1 MKKTSAWLALV
12 PVSVL
17 VILIVIGSILFGD
30 DLTAGPSQIALLM
43 ATVVGALIAMFR
55 QKISWEKLEEGIA
68 DNFSKSGGVFFILL
82 AIGAITSSWMIS
94 GVVPTLIYYG
104 LKLINPSIFLLV
116 IFLFTAL
123 ISLILGS
130 SWTTIG
136 TIGIAMLSA
145 GEIMG
150 FDSGW
155 LAGAIISGAYF
166 GDKISPLSDTTYLSS
181 SIAGVDLYKHVKY
194 LLTTNIPLLVICAL
208 IFTVSGFLIPSN
220 ANLDV
225 AAESAQ
231 IASTFNISLWLL
243 LIPAATIFMMYKKVP
258 AFLTLFI
265 SAILSSIVAV
275 FAQPQIIAQIV
286 PESATAAQTY
296 IIAPLKVLSMPIE
309 VVTESPML
317 TELASTSGMAGM
329 LNTVWLIMCVCAFG
343 GVMEAGGYISAI
355 TEAMTKVIK
364 SRTSLV
370 GSTIGT
376 CIVSNL
382 TLSDQYMSIII
393 PGKMFS
399 DIYKK
404 EGYAPELLSRSLQD
418 SATVTSVLI
427 PWNSCAAMQSSVLG
441 IPTLTYLPYCFL
453 NLLSPIVSIALT
465 AVGYKITR
473 WGKPV
478 TGRDSKNL
486 G

>member
-1 MKKTSAWLALV
+1 MKKTPTWLAV
-12 PVSVL
+12 IPVAVL
-17 VILIVIGSILFGD
+17 VILIVVGSLLFGE
-30 DLTAGPSQIALLM
+30 DLTAGPSQIALLI
-43 ATVVGALIAMFR
+43 AAVVGALIAMFR
-55 QKISWEKLEEGIA
+55 QKISWEKLEEGISG
-68 DNFSKSGGVFFILL
+68 NFSKSGGVFFILL
-82 AIGAITSSWMIS
+82 SIGAITSSWMIS

-104 LKLINPSIFLLV
+104 LNLINPSIFLLV
-116 IFLFTAL
+116 IFIFTTL

-150 FDSGW
+150 FNSGW

-181 SIAGVDLYKHVKY
+181 SISGVDLYKHIRY
-194 LLTTNIPLLVICAL
+194 MLITNIPTLVICAI
-208 IFTVSGFLIPSN
+208 IFTVAGFMIPSS
-220 ANLDV
+220 ANIDV

-258 AFLTLFI
+258 AFLTLFL

-275 FAQPQIIAQIV
+275 FAQPQIIEQIV
-286 PESATAAQTY
+286 PVGATLSETLV
-296 IIAPLKVLSMPIE
+296 IAPLKILSMPIE
-309 VVTESPML
+309 VTTNSPML

-343 GVMEAGGYISAI
+343 GIMEAGGYIQAI
-355 TEAMTKVIK
+355 TDSMVKIIR

-370 GSTIGT
+370 GTTVGT
-376 CIVSNL
+376 CIISNL

-393 PGKMFS
+393 PGKMFA

-441 IPTLTYLPYCFL
+441 IPTLTYLPYCFF
-453 NLLSPIVSIALT
+453 NIISPIMSVIIA
-465 AVGYKITR
+465 AIGYKITR

-478 TGRDSKNL
+478 TGKNL
-486 G
+486 K

>member
-1 MKKTSAWLALV
+1 MKKTSAWLAV
-12 PVSVL
+12 IPVAVL
-17 VILIVIGSILFGD
+17 VILIVVGSMLFGE
-30 DLTAGPSQIALLM
+30 DLTAGPSQIALLVS
-43 ATVVGALIAMFR
+43 AVVGALIAMFR
-55 QKISWEKLEEGIA
+55 QKISWEKLEEGIT

-82 AIGAITSSWMIS
+82 SIGAITSSWMIS

-104 LKLINPSIFLLV
+104 LNLINPSIFLLV
-116 IFLFTAL
+116 IFVFTTL

-150 FDSGW
+150 FNSGW

-181 SIAGVDLYKHVKY
+181 SISGVDLYKHIKY
-194 LLTTNIPLLVICAL
+194 MLITNIPTLIICAI
-208 IFTVSGFLIPSN
+208 IFTVAGFMVPSS
-220 ANLDV
+220 ANIDI

-258 AFLTLFI
+258 AFLTLFL

-275 FAQPQIIAQIV
+275 FAQPQIIEQIV
-286 PESATAAQTY
+286 PVGATLSETLVM
-296 IIAPLKVLSMPIE
+296 APLKILSMPIE
-309 VVTESPML
+309 VTTESPML

-343 GVMEAGGYISAI
+343 GIMEAGGYIGAI

-370 GSTIGT
+370 GSTVGT
-376 CIVSNL
+376 CIISNL

-393 PGKMFS
+393 PGKMFA

-441 IPTLTYLPYCFL
+441 IPTLTYLPYCFF
-453 NLLSPIVSIALT
+453 NIISPIMSVIIA
-465 AVGYKITR
+465 AIGYKITR

-478 TGRDSKNL
+478 RGKNL
-486 G
+486 K

>member
-1 MKKTSAWLALV
+1 MKKTSAWLALT
-12 PVSVL
+12 PVTVL
-17 VILIVIGSILFGD
+17 VIMIVVGSILFGD
-30 DLTAGPSQIALLM
+30 DLTAGPSQIALLV

-55 QKISWEKLEEGIA
+55 QKISWEKLEEGIS

-82 AIGAITSSWMIS
+82 AIGAITASWMLS
-94 GVVPTLIYYG
+94 GVVPTLIFYG

-116 IFLFTAL
+116 IFIFTAL

-145 GEIMG
+145 GKIMG
-150 FDSGW
+150 FDNGW

-166 GDKISPLSDTTYLSS
+166 GDKLSPLSDTTYLSS

-194 LLTTNIPLLVICAL
+194 LLTTNLPLFAICAV
-208 IFTVSGFLIPSN
+208 IYTVAGFMIPSN
-220 ANLDV
+220 ATLDV

-231 IASTFNISLWLL
+231 IASTFNVSLWLL

-258 AFLTLFI
+258 AFLTLFL

-275 FAQPQIIAQIV
+275 FAQPKIIAQIV
-286 PESATAAQTY
+286 PAGATLAEILT
-296 IIAPLKVLSMPIE
+296 IAPLKIMSMPVE
-309 VVTESPML
+309 VVTDSPML

-343 GVMEAGGYISAI
+343 GVMEAGGYIGAI
-355 TEAMTKVIK
+355 TEAVTKVIK

-370 GSTIGT
+370 GSTLGT
-376 CIVSNL
+376 CIISNF

-453 NLLSPIVSIALT
+453 NLLSPVVSLAMT
-465 AVGYKITR
+465 AIGYKVTR

-478 TGRDSKNL
+478 NSKKNN
-486 G
+486 

>member
-1 MKKTSAWLALV
+1 MACV
-12 PVSVL
+12 PVIVL
-17 VILIVIGSILFGD
+17 VVLIVIGSILFGD
-30 DLTAGPSQIALLM
+30 DLTSGPSQIALLIS
-43 ATVVGALIAMFR
+43 AVTAALIAMFKM
-55 QKISWEKLEEGIA
+55 KISWEKLEEGIA
-68 DNFSKSGGVFFILL
+68 DNFQKSAGVFFILL

-104 LKLINPSIFLLV
+104 LNLINPSIFLLV
-116 IFLFTAL
+116 IFIFTTL

-150 FDSGW
+150 FDSAW

-181 SIAGVDLYKHVKY
+181 SIAGVDLYKHIRY
-194 LLTTNIPLLVICAL
+194 MLITNVPTLVICAI
-208 IFTVSGFLIPSN
+208 IFTIAGFMIPSN
-220 ANLDV
+220 ANIDV

-231 IASTFNISLWLL
+231 IASTFNVSLWLL
-243 LIPAATIFMMYKKVP
+243 LIPAATILMMYKKVP

-265 SAILSSIVAV
+265 SAIISSVVAV
-275 FAQPQIIAQIV
+275 FAQPQIVSQIV
-286 PESATAAQTY
+286 PAGATLSETLS
-296 IIAPLKVLSMPIE
+296 IAPIKILSMPIE

-343 GVMEAGGYISAI
+343 GIMEAGGYICAI
-355 TEAMTKVIK
+355 TDVMTKIIR

-370 GSTIGT
+370 GSTVGT
-376 CIVSNL
+376 CIISNL

-393 PGKMFS
+393 PGKMFA

-441 IPTLTYLPYCFL
+441 IPTLTYLPYCFF
-453 NLLSPIVSIALT
+453 NILSPIVSV
-465 AVGYKITR
+465 AVAAIGYKVTQ

-478 TGRDSKNL
+478 RGKNL
-486 G
+486 K

>member
-1 MKKTSAWLALV
+1 MKKTQAWLALI

-30 DLTAGPSQIALLM
+30 DLTAGPSQIALLF

-82 AIGAITSSWMIS
+82 AIGAITSSWMLS

-116 IFLFTAL
+116 IYVFTAL

-150 FDSGW
+150 FDSAW

-166 GDKISPLSDTTYLSS
+166 GDKLSPLSDTTYLSS
-181 SIAGVDLYKHVKY
+181 GIAGVDLYKHVKY
-194 LLTTNIPLLVICAL
+194 LLTTNIPLFVICAV
-208 IFTVSGFLIPSN
+208 IYTVAGFMIPSN

-243 LIPAATIFMMYKKVP
+243 LIPAATILMMYKKVP

-275 FAQPQIIAQIV
+275 FAQPQIISQLV
-286 PESATAAQTY
+286 PEGATLTQTLM
-296 IIAPLKVLSMPIE
+296 IAPMKILSMPVEI
-309 VVTESPML
+309 TTDSPML

-355 TEAMTKVIK
+355 TEAMTKLIK

-370 GSTIGT
+370 GSTVGT

-393 PGKMFS
+393 PGKMFA

-453 NLLSPIVSIALT
+453 NLLSPVVTIAFT
-465 AVGYKITR
+465 AIGYKVTR
-473 WGKPV
+473 WGKPA
-478 TGRDSKNL
+478 RNKENK
-486 G
+486 

>member
-1 MKKTSAWLALV
+1 MKKTSAWLALI

-17 VILIVIGSILFGD
+17 VILIVIGSLLFGD

-116 IFLFTAL
+116 IFLFTAI

-194 LLTTNIPLLVICAL
+194 LLTTNIPLLVICAV

-225 AAESAQ
+225 AAESDQ

-286 PESATAAQTY
+286 PADATMGQTF
-296 IIAPLKVLSMPIE
+296 IIAPLKILSMPIE

-317 TELASTSGMAGM
+317 TELASTNGMAGM

-355 TEAMTKVIK
+355 TEAMTKLIK

-393 PGKMFS
+393 PGKMFA

-453 NLLSPIVSIALT
+453 NLLSPVVSIALT

-473 WGKPV
+473 WGKPL
-478 TGRDSKNL
+478 KEKK
-486 G
+486 

>member
-1 MKKTSAWLALV
+1 MKKTPAWLALI
-12 PVSVL
+12 PVAVL
-17 VILIVIGSILFGD
+17 VILIVIGSLLFGE
-30 DLTAGPSQIALLM
+30 DLTAGPSQIALLVS
-43 ATVVGALIAMFR
+43 AVVGALIAMFR
-55 QKISWEKLEEGIA
+55 QKISWEKLEEGIT

-82 AIGAITSSWMIS
+82 SIGAITSSWMIS

-104 LKLINPSIFLLV
+104 LNLINPSIFLLV
-116 IFLFTAL
+116 IFVFTTL

-150 FDSGW
+150 FNSGW

-181 SIAGVDLYKHVKY
+181 SISGVDLYKHIRY
-194 LLTTNIPLLVICAL
+194 MLITNIPTLIICAI
-208 IFTVSGFLIPSN
+208 IFTVAGFMVPSS
-220 ANLDV
+220 ADIDV

-243 LIPAATIFMMYKKVP
+243 LIPAATILMMYKKVP
-258 AFLTLFI
+258 AFLTLFL
-265 SAILSSIVAV
+265 SAILSSVVAI

-286 PESATAAQTY
+286 PADATMAETLVM
-296 IIAPLKVLSMPIE
+296 APLKIMSMPIE
-309 VVTESPML
+309 IVTDSPML
-317 TELASTSGMAGM
+317 TELASTSGMSGM

-343 GVMEAGGYISAI
+343 GIMEAGGYIGAI
-355 TEAMTKVIK
+355 TDAMTKIIR
-364 SRTSLV
+364 SRTTLV
-370 GSTIGT
+370 GSTVGT
-376 CIVSNL
+376 CIISNL

-393 PGKMFS
+393 PGKMFA

-441 IPTLTYLPYCFL
+441 IPTLTDLPYCFF
-453 NLLSPIVSIALT
+453 NIISPIMTVIVA
-465 AVGYKITR
+465 AIGYKITH

-478 TGRDSKNL
+478 RGKNL
-486 G
+486 K

>member
-1 MKKTSAWLALV
+1 MKKTPTWLAV
-12 PVSVL
+12 IPVAVL
-17 VILIVIGSILFGD
+17 VILIVVGSLLFGE
-30 DLTAGPSQIALLM
+30 DLTAGPSQIALLI
-43 ATVVGALIAMFR
+43 AAVVGALIAMFR
-55 QKISWEKLEEGIA
+55 QKISWEKLEEGIS
-68 DNFSKSGGVFFILL
+68 DNFSKSAGVFFILL
-82 AIGAITSSWMIS
+82 SIGAITSSWMIS

-104 LKLINPSIFLLV
+104 LNLINPSIFLLV
-116 IFLFTAL
+116 IFIFTTL

-150 FDSGW
+150 FNSGW

-181 SIAGVDLYKHVKY
+181 SISGVDLYKHIRY
-194 LLTTNIPLLVICAL
+194 MLITNIPTLVICAI
-208 IFTVSGFLIPSN
+208 IFTVAGFMIPSS
-220 ANLDV
+220 ANIDV

-258 AFLTLFI
+258 AFLTLFL

-275 FAQPQIIAQIV
+275 FAQPQIIEQIV
-286 PESATAAQTY
+286 PVGATLSETLV
-296 IIAPLKVLSMPIE
+296 IAPLKILSMPIE
-309 VVTESPML
+309 VTTNSPML

-343 GVMEAGGYISAI
+343 GIMEAGGYIQAI
-355 TEAMTKVIK
+355 TDSMVKIIR

-370 GSTIGT
+370 GTTVGT
-376 CIVSNL
+376 CIISNL

-393 PGKMFS
+393 PGKMFA

-441 IPTLTYLPYCFL
+441 IPTLTYLPYCFF
-453 NLLSPIVSIALT
+453 NIISPIMSVIVA
-465 AVGYKITR
+465 AIGYKITR

-478 TGRDSKNL
+478 TGKNL
-486 G
+486 K

>member
-1 MKKTSAWLALV
+1 MKKTPAWLAIV
-12 PVSVL
+12 PVAVL
-17 VILIVIGSILFGD
+17 VILIVIGSVLFGE
-30 DLTAGPSQIALLM
+30 DLTAGPSQIALLIS
-43 ATVVGALIAMFR
+43 AVVGALIAMFR
-55 QKISWEKLEEGIA
+55 QKITWEKIEEGIA

-82 AIGAITSSWMIS
+82 SIGAITSSWMLS

-104 LKLINPSIFLLV
+104 LNLINPSIFLLV
-116 IFLFTAL
+116 IFVFTSL

-136 TIGIAMLSA
+136 TIGIAMASA

-150 FDSGW
+150 FSSGW

-166 GDKISPLSDTTYLSS
+166 GDKISPLSDTTNLAS
-181 SIAGVDLYKHVKY
+181 SIAGVDLYKHIKY
-194 LLTTNIPLLVICAL
+194 MLITNIPTIVICAI
-208 IFTVSGFLIPSN
+208 IFTVAGFLIPST

-243 LIPAATIFMMYKKVP
+243 VIPAATIFMMYKKMP

-275 FAQPQIIAQIV
+275 FAQPQIISQLV
-286 PESATAAQTY
+286 PEGATMAQTLM
-296 IIAPLKVLSMPIE
+296 IAPLKILSMPVE
-309 VVTESPML
+309 VVTDSPML

-343 GVMEAGGYISAI
+343 GVMEAGGYIRAI
-355 TEAMTKVIK
+355 TEALTKVIK

-370 GSTIGT
+370 GSTLGT
-376 CIVSNL
+376 CIISNL

-393 PGKMFS
+393 PGKMFA

-404 EGYAPELLSRSLQD
+404 EGYEPQLLSRSLED

-441 IPTLTYLPYCFL
+441 IPTLTYLPYCFF
-453 NLLSPIVSIALT
+453 NILSPIVSVIVA
-465 AVGYKITR
+465 AIGYKITR

-478 TGRDSKNL
+478 TSKNSK
-486 G
+486 

>member
-1 MKKTSAWLALV
+1 MKKMTCWLALI

-17 VILIVIGSILFGD
+17 VILIIIGSILFGD
-30 DLTAGPSQIALLM
+30 NLTSGPSQIALLV
-43 ATVVGALIAMFR
+43 AAITGAFIAMSR
-55 QKISWEKLEEGIA
+55 QKISWEKLEAGIA
-68 DNFSKSGGVFFILL
+68 DNFSKSAGVFFILL
-82 AIGAITSSWMIS
+82 SIGALTSAWMLS

-116 IFLFTAL
+116 IFIFTAI
-123 ISLILGS
+123 ISLVLGS

-145 GEIMG
+145 GEILG
-150 FDSGW
+150 FNSGW

-166 GDKISPLSDTTYLSS
+166 GDKISPLSDTTNLSA

-194 LLTTNIPLLVICAL
+194 MLITNIPTIIICAI
-208 IFTVSGFLIPSN
+208 IFAVAGFIIPSST
-220 ANLDV
+220 NLDV
-225 AAESAQ
+225 AKECAIIEN
-231 IASTFNISLWLL
+231 TFNISLWLL
-243 LIPAATIFMMYKKVP
+243 LIPGITIIMIYKKIP

-286 PESATAAQTY
+286 NEGATMAETLMY
-296 IIAPLKVLSMPIE
+296 APLKILSMPVEIN
-309 VVTESPML
+309 TGSAML

-343 GVMEAGGYISAI
+343 GIMESGGYLNAI
-355 TEAMTKVIK
+355 TEKMTQFIK
-364 SRTSLV
+364 SRTTLV
-370 GSTIGT
+370 GSTLGT
-376 CIVSNL
+376 CIISNL

-404 EGYAPELLSRSLQD
+404 EGYEPQLLSRSLED

-441 IPTLTYLPYCFL
+441 IPTLTYLPYCFF
-453 NLLSPIVSIALT
+453 NIISPIMSLVVAAI
-465 AVGYKITR
+465 GYKITR
-473 WGKPV
+473 FGKPV
-478 TGRDSKNL
+478 NKQGKNL
-486 G
+486 

>member
-1 MKKTSAWLALV
+1 MKKTSAWLAFI

-30 DLTAGPSQIALLM
+30 DLTAGPSQIALLV

-82 AIGAITSSWMIS
+82 AIGAITASWMLS

-116 IFLFTAL
+116 IFVFTAL

-145 GEIMG
+145 GQIMG
-150 FDSGW
+150 FDSAW

-166 GDKISPLSDTTYLSS
+166 GDKLSPLSDTTYLSS
-181 SIAGVDLYKHVKY
+181 GIAGVDLYKHVKY
-194 LLTTNIPLLVICAL
+194 LLTTNIPLFIICAV
-208 IFTVSGFLIPSN
+208 IYTVAGFIIPSN

-243 LIPAATIFMMYKKVP
+243 LIPAATILMMYKKVP

-275 FAQPQIIAQIV
+275 FAQPQIIAQLV
-286 PESATAAQTY
+286 PEGTSIAQTLL
-296 IIAPLKVLSMPIE
+296 IAPLKIMSMPVEI
-309 VVTESPML
+309 TTTSPML

-355 TEAMTKVIK
+355 TEAMTKLIR
-364 SRTSLV
+364 SRTTLV
-370 GSTIGT
+370 GSTVGT
-376 CIVSNL
+376 CIISNL

-393 PGKMFS
+393 PGKMFT

-453 NLLSPIVSIALT
+453 NLLSPIVTIAFT
-465 AVGYKITR
+465 AIGYKVTR

-478 TGRDSKNL
+478 RGKENK
-486 G
+486 

>member
-1 MKKTSAWLALV
+1 MKNTPAWLAAI
-12 PVSVL
+12 PVAVL
-17 VILIVIGSILFGD
+17 VILIIIGSILFGD
-30 DLTAGPSQIALLM
+30 DLTAGPSQIALLIS
-43 ATVVGALIAMFR
+43 AVIGALIAMFR
-55 QKISWEKLEEGIA
+55 QKISWEKIEEGIA

-82 AIGAITSSWMIS
+82 SIGAITSSWMIS

-104 LKLINPSIFLLV
+104 LNLINPSIFLLV
-116 IFLFTAL
+116 IFLFTTL
-123 ISLILGS
+123 ISLVLGS

-150 FDSGW
+150 FNSGW

-166 GDKISPLSDTTYLSS
+166 GDKISPLSDTTNLAS
-181 SIAGVDLYKHVKY
+181 SIAGVDLYKHIKY
-194 LLTTNIPLLVICAL
+194 MLITNIPTVIICAI
-208 IFTVSGFLIPSN
+208 IFTIAGFVIPST
-220 ANLDV
+220 ANIDV

-243 LIPAATIFMMYKKVP
+243 LIPAATIFMIYKKVP

-265 SAILSSIVAV
+265 SAIISSIIAV
-275 FAQPQIIAQIV
+275 FVQPQIISQIV
-286 PESATAAQTY
+286 PEGATMAQTLL
-296 IIAPLKVLSMPIE
+296 IAPLKILSMPIDIA
-309 VVTESPML
+309 TESPML

-343 GVMEAGGYISAI
+343 GVMEAGGYIKSI
-355 TEAMTKVIK
+355 TESLTKIIK

-370 GSTIGT
+370 GSTVGT
-376 CIVSNL
+376 CIVSNF

-393 PGKMFS
+393 PGKMFA

-404 EGYAPELLSRSLQD
+404 EGYEPQLLSRSLED

-441 IPTLTYLPYCFL
+441 VATLTYLPYCFF
-453 NLLSPIVSIALT
+453 NILSPIISVIVA
-465 AVGYKITR
+465 AIGYKITR

-478 TGRDSKNL
+478 TEIKVNNK
-486 G
+486 

>member
-1 MKKTSAWLALV
+1 MKKTSAWLAV
-12 PVSVL
+12 IPVAVL
-17 VILIVIGSILFGD
+17 VILIVVGSMLFGE
-30 DLTAGPSQIALLM
+30 DLTAGPSQIALLVS
-43 ATVVGALIAMFR
+43 AVVGALIAMFY
-55 QKISWEKLEEGIA
+55 QKISWEKLEEGIT

-82 AIGAITSSWMIS
+82 SIGAITSSWMIS

-104 LKLINPSIFLLV
+104 LNLINPSIFLLV
-116 IFLFTAL
+116 IFVFTTL

-150 FDSGW
+150 FNSGW

-181 SIAGVDLYKHVKY
+181 SISGVDLYKHIKY
-194 LLTTNIPLLVICAL
+194 MLITNIPTLIICAI
-208 IFTVSGFLIPSN
+208 IFTVAGFMVPSS
-220 ANLDV
+220 ANIDI

-258 AFLTLFI
+258 AFLTLFL

-275 FAQPQIIAQIV
+275 FAQPQIIEQIV
-286 PESATAAQTY
+286 PVGATLSETLVM
-296 IIAPLKVLSMPIE
+296 APLKILSMPIE
-309 VVTESPML
+309 VTTESPML

-343 GVMEAGGYISAI
+343 GIMEAGGYIGAI

-370 GSTIGT
+370 GSTVGT
-376 CIVSNL
+376 CIISNL

-393 PGKMFS
+393 PGKMFA

-441 IPTLTYLPYCFL
+441 IPTLTYLPYCFF
-453 NLLSPIVSIALT
+453 NIISPIMSVIIA
-465 AVGYKITR
+465 AIGYKITR

-478 TGRDSKNL
+478 RGKNL
-486 G
+486 K

>member
-1 MKKTSAWLALV
+1 MKKTSAWLAV
-12 PVSVL
+12 IPVAVL
-17 VILIVIGSILFGD
+17 VILIVVGSMLFGE
-30 DLTAGPSQIALLM
+30 DLTAGPSQIALLV
-43 ATVVGALIAMFR
+43 AAVVGALIAMFH
-55 QKISWEKLEEGIA
+55 QKISWEKLEEGIT

-82 AIGAITSSWMIS
+82 SIGAITSSWMIS

-104 LKLINPSIFLLV
+104 LNLINPSIFLLV
-116 IFLFTAL
+116 IFIFTTL

-150 FDSGW
+150 FNSGW

-181 SIAGVDLYKHVKY
+181 SISGVDLYKHIKY
-194 LLTTNIPLLVICAL
+194 MLITNIPTLVICAI
-208 IFTVSGFLIPSN
+208 IFTVAGFMVPSS
-220 ANLDV
+220 ADIDV
-225 AAESAQ
+225 AAECAQ

-243 LIPAATIFMMYKKVP
+243 LIPAATILMMYKKVP

-275 FAQPQIIAQIV
+275 FAQPQIIEQIV
-286 PESATAAQTY
+286 PVGATLSETLVM
-296 IIAPLKVLSMPIE
+296 APLKILSMPIE
-309 VVTESPML
+309 VTTESPML

-343 GVMEAGGYISAI
+343 GIMEAGGYIGAI
-355 TEAMTKVIK
+355 TEAMTKIIR

-370 GSTIGT
+370 GSTVGT
-376 CIVSNL
+376 CIISNF

-393 PGKMFS
+393 PGKMFA

-441 IPTLTYLPYCFL
+441 IPTLTYLPYCFF
-453 NLLSPIVSIALT
+453 NIISPIMTV
-465 AVGYKITR
+465 AVAAIGYKITR

-478 TGRDSKNL
+478 RGKNL
-486 G
+486 K

>member
-1 MKKTSAWLALV
+1 MALV

-30 DLTAGPSQIALLM
+30 DLTAGPSQIALLV
-43 ATVVGALIAMFR
+43 ATVVGALIAMFKL
-55 QKISWEKLEEGIA
+55 KISWEKLEEGIS

-82 AIGAITSSWMIS
+82 AIGAITSSWMLS

-116 IFLFTAL
+116 IFIFTAL

-150 FDSGW
+150 FDSAW
-155 LAGAIISGAYF
+155 LAGTIISGAYF
-166 GDKISPLSDTTYLSS
+166 GDKVSPLSDTTYLSS

-194 LLTTNIPLLVICAL
+194 LLITNVPLIVICGI
-208 IFTVSGFLIPSN
+208 IFTVAGFIIPSN
-220 ANLDV
+220 SNLDV
-225 AAESAQ
+225 AAETAQ
-231 IASTFNISLWLL
+231 IASTFNVSLWLL

-258 AFLTLFI
+258 AFLTLFL

-275 FAQPQIIAQIV
+275 FAQPQIIEQIV
-286 PESATAAQTY
+286 PATATMAETLV
-296 IIAPLKVLSMPIE
+296 IAPLKIMSMPVE
-309 VVTESPML
+309 VTTSSPML

-343 GVMEAGGYISAI
+343 GVMESGGYIGAI

-370 GSTIGT
+370 GSTVGT

-393 PGKMFS
+393 PGKMFA

-404 EGYAPELLSRSLQD
+404 EGYEPELLSRSLQD

-453 NLLSPIVSIALT
+453 NILSPIITIVFAAI
-465 AVGYKITR
+465 GYKIKR

-478 TGRDSKNL
+478 NGKENK
-486 G
+486 

>member
-1 MKKTSAWLALV
+1 MKKTSAWLALI

-55 QKISWEKLEEGIA
+55 QKISWEKLEAGIA

-194 LLTTNIPLLVICAL
+194 LLTTNIPLLGICAV

-286 PESATAAQTY
+286 PASATAAQTY
-296 IIAPLKVLSMPIE
+296 IIAPLKILSMPIE

-317 TELASTSGMAGM
+317 TELASTNGMAGM

-453 NLLSPIVSIALT
+453 NLLSPIVSIAFT
-465 AVGYKITR
+465 AIGYKITR

>member
-1 MKKTSAWLALV
+1 
-12 PVSVL
+12 
-17 VILIVIGSILFGD
+17 
-30 DLTAGPSQIALLM
+30 
-43 ATVVGALIAMFR
+43 
-55 QKISWEKLEEGIA
+55 
-68 DNFSKSGGVFFILL
+68 
-82 AIGAITSSWMIS
+82 MIF
-94 GVVPTLIYYG
+94 V
-104 LKLINPSIFLLV
+104 
-116 IFLFTAL
+116 FTAL

-150 FDSGW
+150 FDSAW
-155 LAGAIISGAYF
+155 LAGTIISGAYF
-166 GDKISPLSDTTYLSS
+166 GDKVSPLSDTTYLSS

-194 LLTTNIPLLVICAL
+194 LLITNIPLIVICGI
-208 IFTVSGFLIPSN
+208 IFTVAGFIIPSN

-225 AAESAQ
+225 AAETAQ
-231 IASTFNISLWLL
+231 IASTFNVSLWLL

-258 AFLTLFI
+258 AFLTLFL

-275 FAQPQIIAQIV
+275 FAQPQIIEQIV
-286 PESATAAQTY
+286 PATATMAETLV
-296 IIAPLKVLSMPIE
+296 IAPLKIMSMPVE
-309 VVTESPML
+309 VTTNSPML

-343 GVMEAGGYISAI
+343 GVMESGGYIGAI

-370 GSTIGT
+370 GSTVGT

-393 PGKMFS
+393 PGKMFA

-404 EGYAPELLSRSLQD
+404 EGYEPELLSRSLQD

-453 NLLSPIVSIALT
+453 NLLSPIVTIAFT
-465 AVGYKITR
+465 AIGYKVTR

-478 TGRDSKNL
+478 RGKENK
-486 G
+486 

>member
-1 MKKTSAWLALV
+1 MKKTPAWLALI
-12 PVSVL
+12 PVAVL
-17 VILIVIGSILFGD
+17 VILIVIGSLLFGE
-30 DLTAGPSQIALLM
+30 DLTAGPSQIALLVS
-43 ATVVGALIAMFR
+43 AVVGALIAMFR
-55 QKISWEKLEEGIA
+55 QKISWEKLEEGIT

-82 AIGAITSSWMIS
+82 SIGAITSSWMIS

-104 LKLINPSIFLLV
+104 LNLINPSIFLLV
-116 IFLFTAL
+116 IFIFTTL

-150 FDSGW
+150 FNSGW

-181 SIAGVDLYKHVKY
+181 SISGVDLYKHIRY
-194 LLTTNIPLLVICAL
+194 MLITNIPTLIICAI
-208 IFTVSGFLIPSN
+208 IFTVAGFMVPSS
-220 ANLDV
+220 ADIDV

-231 IASTFNISLWLL
+231 IASTFNISLCLL
-243 LIPAATIFMMYKKVP
+243 LIPAATILMMYKKVP
-258 AFLTLFI
+258 AFLTLFL
-265 SAILSSIVAV
+265 SAILSSVVAI

-286 PESATAAQTY
+286 PADATMAETLVM
-296 IIAPLKVLSMPIE
+296 APLKIMSMPIE
-309 VVTESPML
+309 IVTDSPML
-317 TELASTSGMAGM
+317 TELASTSGMSGM

-343 GVMEAGGYISAI
+343 GIMEAGGYIGAI
-355 TEAMTKVIK
+355 TDAMTKIIR
-364 SRTSLV
+364 SRTTLV
-370 GSTIGT
+370 GSTVGT
-376 CIVSNL
+376 CIISNL

-393 PGKMFS
+393 PGKMFA

-441 IPTLTYLPYCFL
+441 IPTLTYLPYCFF
-453 NLLSPIVSIALT
+453 NIISPIMTVIVA
-465 AVGYKITR
+465 AIGYKITH

-478 TGRDSKNL
+478 RGKNL
-486 G
+486 K

>member
-1 MKKTSAWLALV
+1 MKNTPAWLAII
-12 PVSVL
+12 PVAVL
-17 VILIVIGSILFGD
+17 VVLIVIGSILFGD
-30 DLTAGPSQIALLM
+30 DLTAGPSQIALLI
-43 ATVVGALIAMFR
+43 AAVVGALIAMFR
-55 QKISWEKLEEGIA
+55 QKISWEKIEEGIA

-82 AIGAITSSWMIS
+82 SIGAITSSWMLS

-104 LKLINPSIFLLV
+104 LNLINPSIFLLV
-116 IFLFTAL
+116 IFVFTAL

-166 GDKISPLSDTTYLSS
+166 GDKISPLSDTTNLAS
-181 SIAGVDLYKHVKY
+181 SIAGVDLYKHIKY
-194 LLTTNIPLLVICAL
+194 MLITNVPTIIICAI
-208 IFTVSGFLIPSN
+208 IFTVAGFIIPST
-220 ANLDV
+220 ANLDI

-243 LIPAATIFMMYKKVP
+243 IIPAATIFMMYKKMP

-265 SAILSSIVAV
+265 SAILSSVVAV
-275 FAQPQIIAQIV
+275 FAQPQIISQIV
-286 PESATAAQTY
+286 PEGATMAQTL
-296 IIAPLKVLSMPIE
+296 IIAPLKILSMPVEII
-309 VVTESPML
+309 TDSPML
-317 TELASTSGMAGM
+317 TELASTGGMAGM

-343 GVMEAGGYISAI
+343 GVMEAGGYIKAI
-355 TEAMTKVIK
+355 TEALTKVIK

-370 GSTIGT
+370 GSTVGT
-376 CIVSNL
+376 CIISNL

-393 PGKMFS
+393 PGKMFAE
-399 DIYKK
+399 IYKK
-404 EGYAPELLSRSLQD
+404 EGYEPQLLSRSLED

-441 IPTLTYLPYCFL
+441 IPTLTYLPYCFF
-453 NLLSPIVSIALT
+453 NILSPIVSVIFA
-465 AVGYKITR
+465 AIGYKITR

-478 TGRDSKNL
+478 TGKQSK
-486 G
+486 

>member
-1 MKKTSAWLALV
+1 MKKPSFILSLV
-12 PVSVL
+12 PIIVL
-17 VILIVIGSILFGD
+17 VVLIVIGSILFGD
-30 DLTAGPSQIALLM
+30 ELTSGPSQIALLGG
-43 ATVVGALIAMFR
+43 ALTAALIAMIKFG
-55 QKISWEKLEEGIA
+55 ISWEKLEEGIV

-82 AIGAITSSWMIS
+82 AIGALTSSWMLS

-116 IFLFTAL
+116 IFVFTAL

-166 GDKISPLSDTTYLSS
+166 GDKISPLSDTTNLAA
-181 SIAGVDLYKHVKY
+181 SISGVNLYKHIKY
-194 LLTTNIPLLVICAL
+194 MLITNIPTVIICAI
-208 IFTVSGFLIPSN
+208 IFAVAGFILPTST
-220 ANLDV
+220 NLNV
-225 AAESAQ
+225 VEECEK

-243 LIPAATIFMMYKKVP
+243 LIPVVTIVMIYKKIP
-258 AFLTLFI
+258 AFLTLFTSAII
-265 SAILSSIVAV
+265 SAIIAV
-275 FAQPQIIAQIV
+275 FAQPQIIAQITPDSV
-286 PESATAAQTY
+286 DSMER
-296 IIAPLKVLSMPIE
+296 IIYALKILSMPVEIS
-309 VVTESPML
+309 TDSPML

-329 LNTVWLIMCVCAFG
+329 LNTVWIIMTVCAFG
-343 GVMEAGGYISAI
+343 GVMEAGGFLDTI
-355 TEAMTKVIK
+355 TEKMVKIIK
-364 SRTSLV
+364 GHTSLV
-370 GSTIGT
+370 GSTLGT
-376 CIVSNL
+376 CIISNL
-382 TLSDQYMSIII
+382 TLSDQYMSIIL
-393 PGKMFS
+393 PGKMFA

-404 EGYAPELLSRSLQD
+404 EGYEPQLLSRSLED

-441 IPTLTYLPYCFL
+441 ISTIAYLPYCFF
-453 NLLSPIVSIALT
+453 NLLSPVISLLIT
-465 AVGYKITR
+465 ATGYKIMR

-478 TGRDSKNL
+478 NKKGKNL
-486 G
+486 A

>member
-1 MKKTSAWLALV
+1 MKKTSAWLALI

-17 VILIVIGSILFGD
+17 VILIVIGSVLFGD
-30 DLTAGPSQIALLM
+30 DLTAGPSQIALLV

-82 AIGAITSSWMIS
+82 AIGAITASWMLS

-116 IFLFTAL
+116 IFVFTAL

-145 GEIMG
+145 GQIMG
-150 FDSGW
+150 FDSAW

-166 GDKISPLSDTTYLSS
+166 GDKLSPLSDTTYLSS
-181 SIAGVDLYKHVKY
+181 GIAGVDLYKHVKY
-194 LLTTNIPLLVICAL
+194 LLTTNIPLFIICAV
-208 IFTVSGFLIPSN
+208 IYTVAGFMIPSN

-243 LIPAATIFMMYKKVP
+243 LIPAATILMMYKKVP

-265 SAILSSIVAV
+265 SAILSSVVAV
-275 FAQPQIIAQIV
+275 FAQPQIIAQLV
-286 PESATAAQTY
+286 PEGTSIAQTLL
-296 IIAPLKVLSMPIE
+296 IAPLKIMSMPVEI
-309 VVTESPML
+309 TTSSPML

-343 GVMEAGGYISAI
+343 GVMESGGYISAI
-355 TEAMTKVIK
+355 TEAMTKLIR
-364 SRTSLV
+364 SRTTLV
-370 GSTIGT
+370 GSTVGT
-376 CIVSNL
+376 CIISNL

-393 PGKMFS
+393 PGKMFA

-453 NLLSPIVSIALT
+453 NLLSPIVTIAF
-465 AVGYKITR
+465 
-473 WGKPV
+473 
-478 TGRDSKNL
+478 
-486 G
+486 

>member
-1 MKKTSAWLALV
+1 MKKTSAWLALI

-17 VILIVIGSILFGD
+17 VILIVIGSLLFGD

-116 IFLFTAL
+116 IFLFTAI

-194 LLTTNIPLLVICAL
+194 LLTTNIPLLVICAV

-286 PESATAAQTY
+286 PADATMAQTF
-296 IIAPLKVLSMPIE
+296 IIAPLKILSMPIE

-317 TELASTSGMAGM
+317 TELASTNGMAGM

-355 TEAMTKVIK
+355 TEAMTKLIK

-393 PGKMFS
+393 PGKMFA

-453 NLLSPIVSIALT
+453 NLLSPVVSIALT

-473 WGKPV
+473 WGKPL
-478 TGRDSKNL
+478 KEKK
-486 G
+486 

>member
-1 MKKTSAWLALV
+1 MKKTSAWLALI

-17 VILIVIGSILFGD
+17 VMLIAIGSILFGD
-30 DLTAGPSQIALLM
+30 DLTAGPSQIALLI
-43 ATVVGALIAMFR
+43 ATIVGALIAMFY
-55 QKISWEKLEEGIA
+55 QKIPWEKLEEGIA
-68 DNFSKSGGVFFILL
+68 ENFSKSGGVFFILL
-82 AIGAITSSWMIS
+82 AIGAITASWMLS

-104 LKLINPSIFLLV
+104 LKLINPSIFLFV
-116 IFLFTAL
+116 IYVFTAL

-150 FDSGW
+150 FESTW

-166 GDKISPLSDTTYLSS
+166 GDKLSPLSDTTYLSA

-194 LLTTNIPLLVICAL
+194 LLTTNIPLFVICAV
-208 IFTVSGFLIPSN
+208 IYTIAGFMIPSN
-220 ANLDV
+220 ANLDI

-231 IASTFNISLWLL
+231 IASTFNVSLWLL
-243 LIPAATIFMMYKKVP
+243 LIPAATIFMMFKKVP
-258 AFLTLFI
+258 AFLTLMI
-265 SAILSSIVAV
+265 SAVLSSIVAV

-286 PESATAAQTY
+286 PEGASLGQTLL
-296 IIAPLKVLSMPIE
+296 IAPLKIMSMPVEI
-309 VVTESPML
+309 TTSSPML
-317 TELASTSGMAGM
+317 TELASTSGMTGM

-343 GVMEAGGYISAI
+343 GIMDAGGYISAI
-355 TEAMTKVIK
+355 TEVMTKLIK

-370 GSTIGT
+370 GSTLGA
-376 CIVSNL
+376 CIISNL
-382 TLSDQYMSIII
+382 TLSDQYMSIIV

-453 NLLSPIVSIALT
+453 NLLSPIVSIAMT
-465 AVGYKITR
+465 AIGYKVTR
-473 WGKPV
+473 WGKPI
-478 TGRDSKNL
+478 K
-486 G
+486 

>member
-1 MKKTSAWLALV
+1 MKKTPAWLALI
-12 PVSVL
+12 PVAVL
-17 VILIVIGSILFGD
+17 VILIVIGSLLFGE
-30 DLTAGPSQIALLM
+30 DLTAGPSQIALLVS
-43 ATVVGALIAMFR
+43 AVVGALIAMFR
-55 QKISWEKLEEGIA
+55 QKISWEKLEEGIT

-82 AIGAITSSWMIS
+82 SIGAITASWMIS

-104 LKLINPSIFLLV
+104 LNLINPSVFLLV
-116 IFLFTAL
+116 IFIFTTL

-150 FDSGW
+150 FNSGW

-181 SIAGVDLYKHVKY
+181 SISGVDLYKHIRY
-194 LLTTNIPLLVICAL
+194 MLITNIPTLIICAI
-208 IFTVSGFLIPSN
+208 IFTVAGFMVPSS
-220 ANLDV
+220 ADIDV
-225 AAESAQ
+225 AEESAQ

-243 LIPAATIFMMYKKVP
+243 LIPAATILMMYKKVP
-258 AFLTLFI
+258 AFLTLFL
-265 SAILSSIVAV
+265 SAILSSVVAI

-286 PESATAAQTY
+286 PADATMAETLVM
-296 IIAPLKVLSMPIE
+296 APLKIMSMPIE
-309 VVTESPML
+309 IVTDSPML
-317 TELASTSGMAGM
+317 TELASTSGMSGM

-343 GVMEAGGYISAI
+343 GIMEAGGYIGAI
-355 TEAMTKVIK
+355 TDAMTKIIR
-364 SRTSLV
+364 SRTTLV
-370 GSTIGT
+370 GSTVGT
-376 CIVSNL
+376 CIISNL

-393 PGKMFS
+393 PGKMFA

-441 IPTLTYLPYCFL
+441 IPTLTYLPYCFF
-453 NLLSPIVSIALT
+453 NIISPIMTVIVA
-465 AVGYKITR
+465 AIGYKITH

-478 TGRDSKNL
+478 RGKNL
-486 G
+486 K

>member
-1 MKKTSAWLALV
+1 MALI
-12 PVSVL
+12 PVVVL

-30 DLTAGPSQIALLM
+30 DLTAGPSQIALLVS
-43 ATVVGALIAMFR
+43 AVSAALIAMFKM
-55 QKISWEKLEEGIA
+55 KISWEKLEEGIA
-68 DNFSKSGGVFFILL
+68 DNFQKSAGVFFILL

-104 LKLINPSIFLLV
+104 LNLINPSIFLLV
-116 IFLFTAL
+116 IFLFTTI

-150 FDSGW
+150 FDSAW

-181 SIAGVDLYKHVKY
+181 SISGVDLYKHIRY
-194 LLTTNIPLLVICAL
+194 MLITNIPTLILCAI
-208 IFTVSGFLIPSN
+208 IFIVAGFLIPSN
-220 ANLDV
+220 ANMDV

-231 IASTFNISLWLL
+231 IASTFNVSLWLL

-265 SAILSSIVAV
+265 SAIISSIVAV

-286 PESATAAQTY
+286 PAGATLTETLA
-296 IIAPLKVLSMPIE
+296 IAPLKILSMPIE

-329 LNTVWLIMCVCAFG
+329 MNTVWLIMCVCAFG
-343 GVMEAGGYISAI
+343 GIMEAGGYIGAI
-355 TEAMTKVIK
+355 TEVMTKVIK

-370 GSTIGT
+370 GSTVGT
-376 CIVSNL
+376 CIISNL

-441 IPTLTYLPYCFL
+441 IPTLTYLPYCFF
-453 NLLSPIVSIALT
+453 NILSPIVTVVVAAI
-465 AVGYKITR
+465 GYKINR
-473 WGKPV
+473 FGKPV
-478 TGRDSKNL
+478 NKKG
-486 G
+486 

>member
-1 MKKTSAWLALV
+1 MKKTPTWLAV
-12 PVSVL
+12 IPVAVL
-17 VILIVIGSILFGD
+17 VILIVVGSLLFGE
-30 DLTAGPSQIALLM
+30 DLTAGPSQIALLI
-43 ATVVGALIAMFR
+43 AAVVGALIAMFR
-55 QKISWEKLEEGIA
+55 QKISWEKLEEGIS
-68 DNFSKSGGVFFILL
+68 DNFSKSAGVFFILL
-82 AIGAITSSWMIS
+82 SIGAITSSWMIS

-104 LKLINPSIFLLV
+104 LNLINPSIFLLV
-116 IFLFTAL
+116 IFIFTTL

-150 FDSGW
+150 YNSGW

-181 SIAGVDLYKHVKY
+181 SISGVDLYKHIRY
-194 LLTTNIPLLVICAL
+194 MLITNIPTLVICAI
-208 IFTVSGFLIPSN
+208 IFTVAGFMIPSS
-220 ANLDV
+220 ANIDV

-258 AFLTLFI
+258 AFLTLFL

-275 FAQPQIIAQIV
+275 FAQPQIIEQIV
-286 PESATAAQTY
+286 PVGATLSETLV
-296 IIAPLKVLSMPIE
+296 IAPLKILSMPIE
-309 VVTESPML
+309 VTTNSPML

-343 GVMEAGGYISAI
+343 GIMEAGGYIQAI
-355 TEAMTKVIK
+355 TDSMVKIIR

-370 GSTIGT
+370 GTTVGT
-376 CIVSNL
+376 CIISNL

-393 PGKMFS
+393 PGKMFA

-441 IPTLTYLPYCFL
+441 IPTLTYLPYCFF
-453 NLLSPIVSIALT
+453 NIISPIMSVIVA
-465 AVGYKITR
+465 AIGYKITR

-478 TGRDSKNL
+478 TGKNL
-486 G
+486 K

>member
-1 MKKTSAWLALV
+1 MKTTSAWLALI
-12 PVSVL
+12 PVSIL

-30 DLTAGPSQIALLM
+30 DLTAGPSQIALLI
-43 ATVVGALIAMFR
+43 ATVAGALIAMFR

-82 AIGAITSSWMIS
+82 AIGAITASWMLS

-116 IFLFTAL
+116 IFVFTSL

-145 GEIMG
+145 GQIMG
-150 FDSGW
+150 FDSAW

-166 GDKISPLSDTTYLSS
+166 GDKLSPLSDTTYLSS
-181 SIAGVDLYKHVKY
+181 GIAGVDLYKHVKY
-194 LLTTNIPLLVICAL
+194 LLTTNIPLFVICA
-208 IFTVSGFLIPSN
+208 IIYTVAGFMIPSN

-225 AAESAQ
+225 AAESTQ

-243 LIPAATIFMMYKKVP
+243 LIPVATIFMMYKKVP

-265 SAILSSIVAV
+265 SAILSSVVAV
-275 FAQPQIIAQIV
+275 FAQPQIIAQLV
-286 PESATAAQTY
+286 PDGTSMAQTLL
-296 IIAPLKVLSMPIE
+296 IAPLKIMSMPVEI
-309 VVTESPML
+309 TTSSPML

-343 GVMEAGGYISAI
+343 GVMESGGYISAI
-355 TEAMTKVIK
+355 TDAMTKLIK
-364 SRTSLV
+364 SRTTLV
-370 GSTIGT
+370 GSTVGT
-376 CIVSNL
+376 CVISNL

-393 PGKMFS
+393 PGKMFA

-404 EGYAPELLSRSLQD
+404 EGYSPELLSRSLQD

-453 NLLSPIVSIALT
+453 NLLSPIVTILFT
-465 AVGYKITR
+465 AIGYKVTR

-478 TGRDSKNL
+478 RGNENK
-486 G
+486 

>member
-1 MKKTSAWLALV
+1 MKKTPAWLALI
-12 PVSVL
+12 PVAVL
-17 VILIVIGSILFGD
+17 VILIVIGSLLFGE
-30 DLTAGPSQIALLM
+30 DLTAGPSQIALLVS
-43 ATVVGALIAMFR
+43 AVVGALIAMFR
-55 QKISWEKLEEGIA
+55 QKISWEKLEEGIT

-82 AIGAITSSWMIS
+82 SIGAITSSWMIS

-104 LKLINPSIFLLV
+104 LNLINPSIFLLV
-116 IFLFTAL
+116 IFIFTTL

-150 FDSGW
+150 FNSGW

-181 SIAGVDLYKHVKY
+181 SISGVDLYKHIRY
-194 LLTTNIPLLVICAL
+194 MLITNIPTLIICAI
-208 IFTVSGFLIPSN
+208 IFTVAGFMVPSS
-220 ANLDV
+220 ADIDV

-243 LIPAATIFMMYKKVP
+243 LIPAATILMMYKKVP
-258 AFLTLFI
+258 AFLTLFL
-265 SAILSSIVAV
+265 SAILSSVVAI

-286 PESATAAQTY
+286 PADATMAETLVM
-296 IIAPLKVLSMPIE
+296 APLKIMSMPIE
-309 VVTESPML
+309 IVTDSPML
-317 TELASTSGMAGM
+317 TELASTSGMSGM

-343 GVMEAGGYISAI
+343 GIMEAGGYIGAI
-355 TEAMTKVIK
+355 TDAMTKIIR
-364 SRTSLV
+364 SRTTLV
-370 GSTIGT
+370 GSTVGT
-376 CIVSNL
+376 CIISNL

-393 PGKMFS
+393 PGKMFA

-441 IPTLTYLPYCFL
+441 IPTLTYLPYCFF
-453 NLLSPIVSIALT
+453 NIISPIMTVIVA
-465 AVGYKITR
+465 AIGYKITH

-478 TGRDSKNL
+478 RGKNL
-486 G
+486 K